1 MAEYQHLR
9 KSALSGEEQGK
20 LSSEELKAYIHVQ
33 LRDVP
38 LASWQKPDING
49 LREGDRVQLVEDFN
63 GDEVSYRAGNTGTV
77 FVAST
82 APAEIRNEPRNGHTP
97 CCHGQAGVGPRSRM
111 VQRHQLERMPGNADV
126 IISADG

>member
-38 LASWQKPDING
+38 MASWQKPDING

-97 CCHGQAGVGPRSRM
+97 RIIQAVR
-111 VQRHQLERMPGNADV
+111 
-126 IISADG
+126 